1 MSTSQLYHYVY
12 RITNIVERKHY
23 YGKRSS
29 KILPVQDLGI
39 RYFSSSTD
47 ISFIEDQKE
56 NPQNYKY
63 KIVSIH
69 SDAVS
74 AISKEIKLHNKF
86 NVNKNNSFYNR
97 AKQTMDKFDRTG
109 QKHSEQ
115 SIEKMKLAQK
125 GRTITEATKEKLREA
140 NLGKIISEETKL
152 KMSLSH
158 LGKKFSEE
166 ACKNMSKARSGANH
180 HYYGKTLSEETKRK
194 MSAAR
199 SGVKNANSKLANVY
213 DKYTNQIVAENV
225 VLSEWCKSN
234 PKYDVSNL
242 SMTTRADRSKP
253 SSATNRHYHK
263 GLYAKYI

>member
-12 RITNIVERKHY
+12 RITNVVERKHY

-29 KILPVQDLGI
+29 RVPPSEDLGI
-39 RYFSSSTD
+39 KYFSSSRD
-47 ISFIEDQKE
+47 KEFLQDQKS

-63 KIVSIH
+63 KIVSMYT
-69 SDAVS
+69 DAIS
-74 AISKEIKLHNKF
+74 AINKEIKLHNRF
-86 NVNKNNSFYNR
+86 DVSNSSSFYNK
-97 AKQTMDKFDRTG
+97 AKQTICKFDRTG

-115 SIEKMKLAQK
+115 SIEKMGLVQK
-125 GRTITEATKEKLREA
+125 GRTITEAAKEKLREA
-140 NLGKIISEETKL
+140 NLGKTATEETRL

-166 ACKNMSKARSGANH
+166 ARKNMSKARSGVNH

-194 MSAAR
+194 MSLAG
-199 SGVKNANSKLANVY
+199 SGVKNANSKLANIY
-213 DKYTNQIVAENV
+213 DRYTDQVVAENV
-225 VLSEWCKSN
+225 VLSEWCRNN

-253 SSATNRHYHK
+253 SGATNRHYHK
-263 GLYAKYI
+263 GLYAKYV